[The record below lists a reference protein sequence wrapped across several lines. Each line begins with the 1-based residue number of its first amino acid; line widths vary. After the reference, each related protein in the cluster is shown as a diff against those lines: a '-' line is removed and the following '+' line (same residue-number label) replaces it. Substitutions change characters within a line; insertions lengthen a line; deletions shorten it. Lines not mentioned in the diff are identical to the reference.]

1 MMKKKILSLFVAGV
15 LALSS
20 VTALAEVPKTETKDF
35 LKSTELL
42 GYEGESDSVVTRGEF
57 AMLAAKLIASGD
69 TGVKDSDPFSDVP
82 ESHPA
87 YGAITLLHQEGHVN
101 GAEGS
106 NFYPDNNIILDHA
119 VKIVIHIMG
128 YDHLLQNMNYVAA
141 ANTKG
146 LLKGVEC
153 NANQTITYD
162 NALRIIYNALEAD
175 ISDYNRYDGNKTG
188 EYGNELMAKRLGIVR
203 VKGVVTDDGTITLD
217 GSDSA
222 VKTGFLKIDNV
233 IFENKTGRDDL
244 FAAEIEGFYRIN
256 DYTGS
261 YELLYASIKGDT
273 SSRKVTIE
281 ASQIADYTDGK
292 YEYYT
297 TPEKTTTS
305 KYSLA
310 SNFRLIYNG
319 ALYEDRTAV
328 PGFSKTI
335 DEMMEPKTGSVT
347 LIDSDNNNTYDI
359 AVVEDYVNYVV
370 YSSNAET
377 LTVGVKTMTETK
389 TLDLS
394 SAEAHMTVIS
404 HGGYVSDFDKITV
417 NDVISVAVSANG
429 KVAKIRIAVDRASG
443 NLSATSNDTYT
454 IGDKEY
460 TLSKQY
466 LDELNTLASKPKF
479 GDSIELYLAY
489 DGTVV
494 YSKGST
500 DGDVKYGS
508 LMSFYR
514 DDDESLYV
522 KLFSQDSS
530 YNSYKIAKNAT
541 IDGMRY
547 KNYDRM
553 YEHMTTEDFTFD
565 GRFKGM
571 IRYKVNAN
579 GEISFIDLP
588 YDENSETNPYASS
601 EGENSLHIMKMNM
614 LSGSEGYAGQ
624 YNKVGYSLEGEANVA
639 QTALMFVFPMN
650 DVKKPYEDAIC
661 TNWANGT
668 WNGSFMQMLPFAVE
682 NGTWDAECV
691 IRFNP
696 TVKTGSLQVTT
707 SGTKGHCLLMA
718 VNDAINSNG
727 EPTKKLKV
735 LFEGRQMI
743 DYTLENAD
751 TIECHCGA
759 GVCKDNPI
767 VAEPGDIIKFIADS
781 NNMIPEGQLYVSY
794 DRSTNTQYD
803 GIKATDHALTVAEYA
818 AAQMGYTHATT
829 SSHMGIGYLNESRGT
844 SAQFVFDFWPLR
856 KSTTYLEV
864 HYVESDVS
872 LFKDRAKILSMRDA
886 YVYEFSPSTG
896 RLKHLTVSDL
906 TQYRDG
912 LNAKEKYVVVLKN
925 YTPNMIIKYID

>member
-297 TPEKTTTS
+297 TPEMTTTS

-328 PGFSKTI
+328 PGFSKTV

-370 YSSNAET
+370 NSTNAET
-377 LTVGVKTMTETK
+377 LTVGVKTMTET
-389 TLDLS
+389 TNIDFTP
-394 SAEAHMTVIS
+394 AESHLTVIS
-404 HGGYVSDFDKITV
+404 HGGFVSNFEKMTPD
-417 NDVISVAVSANG
+417 DVISVAVSANG

-466 LDELNTLASKPKF
+466 IDELNALSSKPKF
-479 GDSIELYLAY
+479 GDSVELYLAY

-522 KLFSQDSS
+522 KLFSHDNS

-547 KNYDRM
+547 KNYDLM
-553 YEHMTTEDFTFD
+553 YNHMTADDYTFD

-571 IRYKVNAN
+571 MRYKVNAN

-588 YDENSETNPYASS
+588 YDENTETNPYASS
-601 EGENSLHIMKMNM
+601 EGENSLHVMKMNM
-614 LSGSEGYAGQ
+614 AKEGNTFVGT
-624 YNKVGYSLEGEANVA
+624 YNSTGYTFEGEVSVLP
-639 QTALMFVFPMN
+639 TALMFVFPLSN
-650 DVKKPYEDAIC
+650 IKKPYEDAIC
-661 TNWANGT
+661 TTWMNNTWSSGT
-668 WNGSFMQMLPFAVE
+668 MYMMPFAVE
-682 NGTWDAECV
+682 NDTWEAECV

-696 TVKTGSLQVTT
+696 TVKTSSLQVIN

-718 VNDAINSNG
+718 VNDTINSNG
-727 EPTKKLKV
+727 EPTKKIKV

-751 TIECHCGA
+751 TIKCHCGK
-759 GVCKDNPI
+759 GVCSTNPI
-767 VAEPGDIIKFIADS
+767 VAEPGDIVKFIADS
-781 NNMIPEGQLYVSY
+781 NNVIPEGQLYVSY

-803 GIKATDHALTVAEYA
+803 TVRQYDHAVVVADYA
-818 AAQMGYTHATT
+818 IDDVATT
-829 SSHMGIGYLNESRGT
+829 STTVWSAVGVAYLNEVRERNGE
-844 SAQFVFDFWPLR
+844 FVFDFWPFR
-856 KSTTYLEV
+856 KSMTYMNI
-864 HYVESDVS
+864 HYVESDLN
-872 LFKDRAKILSMRDA
+872 LFRNRAKILSLTQA

-896 RLKHLTVSDL
+896 RLKHLSTSDL

-912 LNAKEKYVVVLKN
+912 LNQMEKYVVVYKN
-925 YTPNMIIKYID
+925 FAPSMIIKYID